1 MIARILRTRS
11 RRQRRACQS
20 TLVCAWRQKRTQ
32 AAAAR
37 IVQGRW
43 RRCEDRTPSTTSR
56 ELQTR
61 RGMLKILEQCSKH
74 SFEQSWSA
82 HRTILDS
89 AINTSSLTRYLAV
102 LKSAA
107 ASLLKVDLHSH
118 ISAKPL
124 KEALKAKSTTI
135 KHFLN
140 FDANFTNHFLLLLRC
155 LKIRKL
161 MLFLLWF
168 SQKAVFALLLIFA
181 GISESA
187 RKPTYLWNFFV
198 LRSSLIPFF

>member
-1 MIARILRTRS
+1 MNSADIFSCAKQTRPFQAAAVEHLTFPSNFLHARASACKFVIARILRTRS
-11 RRQRRACQS
+11 RRQRRVCQS
-20 TLVCAWRQKRTQ
+20 TLVCVWRRKRMQ

-43 RRCEDRTPSTTSR
+43 RRCEDKMPFTTSR
-56 ELQTR
+56 EFQTR
-61 RGMLKILEQCSKH
+61 RGMLKILEQYSKH
-74 SFEQSWSA
+74 LFEQPWSA

-102 LKSAA
+102 LKIAA

-140 FDANFTNHFLLLLRC
+140 FDANFTNHFF
-155 LKIRKL
+155 ITH
-161 MLFLLWF
+161 LF
-168 SQKAVFALLLIFA
+168 
-181 GISESA
+181 
-187 RKPTYLWNFFV
+187 
-198 LRSSLIPFF
+198 

>member
-1 MIARILRTRS
+1 
-11 RRQRRACQS
+11 
-20 TLVCAWRQKRTQ
+20 
-32 AAAAR
+32 
-37 IVQGRW
+37 
-43 RRCEDRTPSTTSR
+43 
-56 ELQTR
+56 
-61 RGMLKILEQCSKH
+61 MLKILEQCSKH
-74 SFEQSWSA
+74 SFEDQPWAA

-140 FDANFTNHFLLLLRC
+140 FDANFTN
-155 LKIRKL
+155 
-161 MLFLLWF
+161 
-168 SQKAVFALLLIFA
+168 
-181 GISESA
+181 
-187 RKPTYLWNFFV
+187 NFFYYIDDIIK
-198 LRSSLIPFF
+198 S